1 MSLPWFPFNIKDF
14 VTNTLRLNTEAKG
27 AYLMLIL
34 DYYQTETAPP
44 DDDEVLAAV
53 TGLSIE
59 AWKRHRRV
67 IAPLFEIKDGVWRHT
82 RIEEE
87 MRDASEKHAARIAQ
101 RIAAS
106 EARWG
111 KKTPTTSG
119 PHPARIRPASGPDTG
134 TEKKTPRNPRR
145 NAEAIRPASE
155 PHSGTETQTQTQVLV
170 EGGGDARAREPDPV
184 SVSEIEDRLTDTQP
198 VSLGVPIDHW
208 TPDFV
213 HPADVGLLNEFCRL
227 HEERGTFSKDWPS
240 LWQKHLDDAKAPK
253 PAKKRTVPP
262 RIETDKR
269 PEQPVGVR
277 VLISQEAFAL
287 ADEIA
292 KDMGVEGQPITV
304 GMPSQIQTWMASWS
318 ADTIRLAIQKVMAR
332 RPDDPPGSMKY
343 FENAI
348 AREHAERQRP
358 LPVAKIAP
366 AQEITIHGKERSKT
380 KSLPE
385 AADRLVDRIAALSGG
400 GSSDGSGESA
410 QPVGSIPQIGS
421 A

>member
-67 IAPLFEIKDGVWRHT
+67 IAPLFEIKDGKWHHE
-82 RIEEE
+82 RIQQELLEGHL
-87 MRDASEKHAARIAQ
+87 KHSKAVAKAQ
-101 RIAAS
+101 AAS
-106 EARWG
+106 AVAVAKRALKAANKASSKDTSKVTMEDQPPRS
-111 KKTPTTSG
+111 KPSRNHQDTSKDTSKVILETP
-119 PHPARIRPASGPDTG
+119 H
-134 TEKKTPRNPRR
+134 K
-145 NAEAIRPASE
+145 
-155 PHSGTETQTQTQVLV
+155 QTQILDG
-170 EGGGDARAREPDPV
+170 GGGDARAREPDPV

-269 PEQPVGVR
+269 PEQPVGTR
-277 VLISQEAFAL
+277 IIITEEAFAL
-287 ADEIA
+287 ATEIA
-292 KDMGVEGQPITV
+292 KDMGVEGHPITV
-304 GMPSQIQTWMASWS
+304 GMPSAIQTWMASWS
-318 ADTIRLAIQKVMAR
+318 PDTIRLAIQKVMAR
-332 RPDDPPGSMKY
+332 RPNDPPGSMKY

-380 KSLPE
+380 KSVS
-385 AADRLVDRIAALSGG
+385 AAARDIAAEFAALTGRRPDDGDRQGDDAGG
-400 GSSDGSGESA
+400 T
-410 QPVGSIPQIGS
+410 IPQIGRG
-421 A
+421 